1 MKHNVSELI
10 APMFETMGYQHP
22 HSPLKSVHT
31 GVMHDANPAC
41 VPQGTKLKET
51 EYCSLIC
58 WIFLCL
64 LIVPLSPVDS
74 FSICLFVAFHL
85 FSFLA
90 VYCLSVRCMIKSHY
104 IGNHMGKVIH

>member
-31 GVMHDANPAC
+31 GVMHVANPAC
-41 VPQGTKLKET
+41 VPRGTKLKET
-51 EYCSLIC
+51 LIC

-64 LIVPLSPVDS
+64 LWCHCLLWITFQFACLWPFICFPFWLSTV
-74 FSICLFVAFHL
+74 CLFV
-85 FSFLA
+85 
-90 VYCLSVRCMIKSHY
+90 V
-104 IGNHMGKVIH
+104 